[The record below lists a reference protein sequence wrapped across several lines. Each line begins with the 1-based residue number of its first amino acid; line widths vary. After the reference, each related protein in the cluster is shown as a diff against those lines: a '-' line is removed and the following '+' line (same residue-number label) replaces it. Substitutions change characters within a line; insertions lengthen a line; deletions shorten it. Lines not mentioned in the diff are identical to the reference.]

1 MANFL
6 DTYFHD
12 FDYAI
17 LKFFHSLALVCGN
30 ILTPLS
36 KFLAVTDNVPFLI
49 VAYIAIILIIT
60 KKFRK
65 QGLTMALSIAL
76 GALIASLIIKPLVLR
91 NRPYQ
96 SGNEDYI
103 SWWTLVGKSTENDS
117 SFPSGHTTAATSSV
131 IGLFLSTTK
140 HKKVRWL
147 LILYPLIIACS
158 RVYLCVHYPSDTIG
172 GMIVG
177 LCGALLANLIINK
190 IYEYKANKQKEVIN

>member
-6 DTYFHD
+6 DTTFHT

-17 LKFFHSLALVCGN
+17 LKFFHSLALICGN

-36 KFLAVTDNVPFLI
+36 KFLAITDNVPFLV
-49 VAYIAIILIIT
+49 VAYIAIVLMIT
-60 KKFRK
+60 KRYRK
-65 QGLTMALSIAL
+65 QGLTMGLAIAL
-76 GALIASLIIKPLVLR
+76 GAIIASLIIKPLVLR

-103 SWWTLVGKSTENDS
+103 NWWNLVGSQTEKDS
-117 SFPSGHTTAATSSV
+117 SFPSGHTTAAMSS
-131 IGLFLSTTK
+131 ITGLYLSFNN
-140 HKKVRWL
+140 KKIKWL
-147 LILYPLIIACS
+147 LFLYPLIIACS

-177 LCGALLANLIINK
+177 LLAGILANLIIDK
-190 IYEYKANKQKEVIN
+190 IYEYKINKQKEAIK